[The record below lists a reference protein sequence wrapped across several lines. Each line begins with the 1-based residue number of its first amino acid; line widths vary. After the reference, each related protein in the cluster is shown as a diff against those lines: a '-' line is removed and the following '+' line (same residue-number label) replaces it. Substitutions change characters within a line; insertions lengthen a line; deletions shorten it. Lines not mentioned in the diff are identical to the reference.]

1 LIAELDARVAWRFD
15 GTVGADKRGS
25 VRIPFP
31 LSGPPQV
38 DDPLALILI
47 VRLPTAGMSTIP
59 VPLKLPLHPGVVTVI
74 VKCNVSPLT
83 LPETVPSAPVDV
95 E

>member
-1 LIAELDARVAWRFD
+1 MAELDAGVAWRFD

-25 VRIPFP
+25 VKIPVE

-38 DDPLALILI
+38 DDPLALKLI

-59 VPLKLPLHPGVVTVI
+59 VPVELPLHPGVVTVI
-74 VKCNVSPLT
+74 VKLKVSLLT
-83 LPETVPSAPVDV
+83 LPETVPSAPVD
-95 E
+95 EE